1 MILISLI
8 REAASALWANRLR
21 SSLTVLGMVVGVTSV
36 IAIVATVE
44 GQGDYFEKVIKSMG
58 PNTFMVTRFGFDL
71 TWSEYF
77 ERMKRKK
84 LTVELIQPIEDG
96 CPDCEDV
103 GAEAYAGD
111 KVKYGSKS
119 MGRVEV
125 RGETANMMQM
135 RDIEILTGRYFSWED
150 NFRRRKVAFL
160 GHRVYERFFEGEDP
174 MGKKIRIGGHEFTV
188 IGAAE
193 KMDRAMISGLD
204 NYVAIP
210 IATHQKIYKQ
220 PGNPVNL
227 VINAASLEQREDAMD
242 QVRVVLRSARHLD
255 YEEEDDFTIWT
266 PDALLSMIDDLMRAF
281 RVILISLPAMSIV
294 IGGIVIMNIMMI
306 SVTERTREIG
316 IRKSLGARQR
326 NILTQFLYESV
337 ILSLIGGVIGI
348 AAGVKLGEWI
358 LGALLDIQATP
369 TGLGII
375 LGFGISTGVGVF
387 FGIYP
392 AMRAARL
399 DPIKALSYE

>member
-1 MILISLI
+1 
-8 REAASALWANRLR
+8 
-21 SSLTVLGMVVGVTSV
+21 
-36 IAIVATVE
+36 
-44 GQGDYFEKVIKSMG
+44 
-58 PNTFMVTRFGFDL
+58 
-71 TWSEYF
+71 
-77 ERMKRKK
+77 
-84 LTVELIQPIEDG
+84 
-96 CPDCEDV
+96 
-103 GAEAYAGD
+103 
-111 KVKYGSKS
+111 
-119 MGRVEV
+119 
-125 RGETANMMQM
+125 
-135 RDIEILTGRYFSWED
+135 
-150 NFRRRKVAFL
+150 
-160 GHRVYERFFEGEDP
+160 GEDP